1 MSPADIRQQA
11 EQKMLKAIDSL
22 KHVLSRIRT
31 GRAHAG
37 LLEHVHVDYYGSQV
51 PLSQVANITVLDA
64 RTLGVSVWEKKM
76 ATVVDKAIREADLGL
91 NPIATGELIR
101 VPMPPLS
108 EERRKELVKLVKG
121 EAEHAKVA
129 VRNLR
134 RDANEQ
140 YKKLLKDKAMS
151 EDEERR
157 AQDDV
162 QKLTDR
168 FVATGQSVV
177 PFLGALC
184 IVPRKSSRKRPIC
197 QGMWLSS
204 WMATVVGLEQEVF
217 HGLRVIKKVSIV

>member
-37 LLEHVHVDYYGSQV
+37 LLEHVHVDYYGSLV

-168 FVATGQSVV
+168 FVADIDK
-177 PFLGALC
+177 L
-184 IVPRKSSRKRPIC
+184 I
-197 QGMWLSS
+197 
-204 WMATVVGLEQEVF
+204 ATKEQELMAV
-217 HGLRVIKKVSIV
+217 